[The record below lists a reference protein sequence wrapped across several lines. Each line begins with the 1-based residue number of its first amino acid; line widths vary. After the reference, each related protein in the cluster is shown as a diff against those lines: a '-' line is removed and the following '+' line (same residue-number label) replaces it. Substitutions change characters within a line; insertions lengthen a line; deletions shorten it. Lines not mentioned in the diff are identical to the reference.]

1 MRYRP
6 FDGRKYIGTRR
17 MESEG
22 RSEDQANTGRLGV
35 KQGRARKQF
44 VLCLSNRGFRDALIP
59 RRLYLQL
66 PDEKA
71 SRHGL
76 VRVVDESG
84 EDYLF
89 PTQLFAPI
97 ELPPE
102 VRSRLRS

>member
-1 MRYRP
+1 M
-6 FDGRKYIGTRR
+6 
-17 MESEG
+17 
-22 RSEDQANTGRLGV
+22 
-35 KQGRARKQF
+35 KQERTKKRF

-59 RRLYLQL
+59 RKVYLQL
-66 PDEKA
+66 PDERA
-71 SRHGL
+71 SQHGL

-102 VRSRLRS
+102 IRVRLRS